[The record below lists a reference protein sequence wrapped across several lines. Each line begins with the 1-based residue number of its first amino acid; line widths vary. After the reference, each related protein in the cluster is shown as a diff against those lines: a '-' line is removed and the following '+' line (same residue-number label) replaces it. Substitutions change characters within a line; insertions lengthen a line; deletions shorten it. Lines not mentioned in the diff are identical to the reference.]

1 MKRYLALLLACLM
14 VISLFAACGKK
25 EEEKPADNSAAEDAG
40 ADTEEEAGDA
50 EGEASDVVDHGI
62 MSANGEVPIVEETI
76 EFDVNCRQ
84 VSNVTDMQNNG
95 FVKWMEETTNV
106 KINYEMTPEDS
117 ISEKTNL
124 ILASGQY
131 PDAFQ
136 YSSINTTLQVKYG
149 AQGAFV
155 NLAPYFEKFGH
166 FANEAYAATTYLPK
180 AITTPTGEIYC
191 IAGVNECYH
200 CFYAGRAWINK
211 VWLDALNAEQP
222 TTLDELKAILEQFR
236 DQDMNGNGD
245 ATDEIP
251 MIGSD
256 TWNGSAQYWLMNSYL
271 YSDYDM
277 QIAVNP
283 DTKTIE
289 YQATKDEYKEALKLQ
304 RDWVKEGVLDP
315 EYLTLQAS
323 EMETLGMGE
332 DPRLGFF
339 VAALWWAGVG
349 QEQVTD
355 ADGTFRERNY
365 VIQPNVEGPNGAKF
379 TLTALEGIGG
389 NLVITNACEYPEV
402 MFRWADFQMSTDA
415 SIRAY
420 AGNWGVSISEPT
432 EGSLGINKEPALYA
446 LTGPYAHNSDANDA
460 CDNVAI
466 SNKSAAVRLG
476 QETNWDDPE
485 VYYDSETRL
494 YIDTNEAQAPNDSS
508 AYSVPTLVMSEEAAS
523 KRTELE
529 TPIRDYQR
537 EWLGQFVLEQADI
550 DADWDA
556 YVAGFDGLRLQEYLD
571 LLNEFYTAIYVAE

>member
-485 VYYDSETRL
+485 AYYDSETRL